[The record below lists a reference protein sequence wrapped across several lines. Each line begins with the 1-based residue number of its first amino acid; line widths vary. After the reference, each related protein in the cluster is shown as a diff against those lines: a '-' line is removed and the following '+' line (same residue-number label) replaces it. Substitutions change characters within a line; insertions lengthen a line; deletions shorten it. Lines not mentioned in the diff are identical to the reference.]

1 MLELKN
7 ITMYHAKDL
16 RKIIENFN
24 EDDEN
29 LEKCFMGFSETIA
42 QALYNYESLD
52 IFCDNYIM
60 KYMKE
65 AKLKSLTIEP
75 IVAYTYAKQTEFK
88 NIRIIFTGKLN
99 NINSEKIKEI
109 LRESYV

>member
-1 MLELKN
+1 MFVLLGIVIIAGILFFLKTFIDN
-7 ITMYHAKDL
+7 I
-16 RKIIENFN
+16 N
-24 EDDEN
+24 EDDQN
-29 LEKCFMGFSETIA
+29 LRNKFSGFSETIE
-42 QALYNYESLD
+42 QALYNYEELD
-52 IFCDNYIM
+52 KFCDNYIM

-99 NINSEKIKEI
+99 NINC
-109 LRESYV
+109 